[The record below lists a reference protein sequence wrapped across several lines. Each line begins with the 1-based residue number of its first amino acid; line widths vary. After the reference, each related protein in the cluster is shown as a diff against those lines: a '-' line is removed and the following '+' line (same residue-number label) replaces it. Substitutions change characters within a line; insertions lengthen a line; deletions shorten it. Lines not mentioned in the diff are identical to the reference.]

1 VIKNFNKMNLL
12 DNNLQQLLAPIVTAL
27 GYELVGVEN
36 IMRGG
41 HTELLRVYIDSPD
54 GITLSDCGQVSYQIS
69 GVLDVQN
76 LIPGHYSLEVS
87 SPGLD
92 RPLFTPDHF
101 KRFIGHQVKVRLTEP
116 LDGQR
121 NFTGILQRVPNGN
134 VVVVADGTEY
144 ILPYEKIEKAHLVP
158 E

>member
-1 VIKNFNKMNLL
+1 MNLL

-36 IMRGG
+36 IMRGKD
-41 HTELLRVYIDSPD
+41 TELLRVYIDSPD

-144 ILPYEKIEKAHLVP
+144 SLPYEKIEKAHLVP

>member
-1 VIKNFNKMNLL
+1 MNLL

-36 IMRGG
+36 IMRGKD
-41 HTELLRVYIDSPD
+41 TELLRVYIDSPD

-134 VVVVADGTEY
+134 VVVVVDGTEY
-144 ILPYEKIEKAHLVP
+144 SLPYEKIEKAHLVP

>member
-1 VIKNFNKMNLL
+1 MNLF
-12 DNNLQQLLAPIVTAL
+12 DNDLQQLLAPVVTAL

-41 HTELLRVYIDSPD
+41 QTELLRVYIDSPD
-54 GITLSDCGQVSYQIS
+54 GITVSDCGQVSYQIS

-76 LIPGHYSLEVS
+76 PISGHYNLEVS
-87 SPGLD
+87 SPGLE
-92 RPLFTPDHF
+92 RPLFTQDHF
-101 KRFIGHQVKVRLTEP
+101 KRFVGHQVKLRLTEP
-116 LDGQR
+116 FEGRR
-121 NFTGILQRVPNGN
+121 NLTGILQRVPNGN

-144 ILPYEKIEKAHLVP
+144 SLPYEQIEKAHLVP